1 MAIKTITLPG
11 YGSLTGMFA
20 FLYHPTTGALLNS
33 GGDAL
38 TLKSGSDLNS
48 GLFEFDVTEDLS
60 ALDWVEVRVHS
71 SATASPANLLW
82 YASLV
87 KLESHCQDACP
98 PVANHYTTELA
109 GLIASVVGM
118 GTISNADTAT
128 ESFEFTYKGKTY
140 TVTQTNV
147 DATGNRAT
155 VTTGVT

>member
-11 YGSLTGMFA
+11 YGSLTGMYA

-60 ALDWVEVRVHS
+60 ALDWVEVRIHA

-98 PVANHYTTELA
+98 PVANHYTTKWTGRILSWLL
-109 GLIASVVGM
+109 GNIA
-118 GTISNADTAT
+118 NAQTAT
-128 ESFEFTYKGKTY
+128 ESTTI
-140 TVTQTNV
+140 TVDGRTFVVTLT
-147 DATGNRAT
+147 DATETGNRGTT
-155 VTTGVT
+155 VFTES